1 MKVNW
6 NDLQRPES
14 SGSFPYRGGTIT
26 VGQEE
31 IDVWTARPDALFTV
45 RGFRLWTNKPQ
56 YVLADGYELPN
67 EQREGEAA
75 PTQVTWENV
84 GCPDGPGTYAFKD
97 GTIAVSQ
104 RELSIWIEHPAAR
117 FTVRRF
123 QLWTGKPQYVLG
135 GYVLPDESRKA
146 G

>member
-31 IDVWTARPDALFTV
+31 IDVWRARPDALFTV

-56 YVLADGYELPN
+56 YVSSLAATSCRTSNGRARLLPRKSPGKMSVALMV
-67 EQREGEAA
+67 QA
-75 PTQVTWENV
+75 PMPSE
-84 GCPDGPGTYAFKD
+84 
-97 GTIAVSQ
+97 
-104 RELSIWIEHPAAR
+104 
-117 FTVRRF
+117 
-123 QLWTGKPQYVLG
+123 TGL
-135 GYVLPDESRKA
+135 
-146 G
+146 